1 VSLLQAPPEA
11 GTPELADALSTLAS
25 ISQDLRSSYAALAA
39 RAERIERELAAT
51 NEQLEAVL
59 RALPTGIVVR
69 DAQGRILRANPS
81 ACTILDASE
90 PALVAA
96 GAHPL
101 LLGRPGASRTH
112 EIAQPDGSLRLLEQ
126 RCSPVGGPDGGS
138 AGSVEILDDRT
149 ELARLTERLHS
160 LDKMAALGTLASG
173 IAHEI
178 RNPMNAVRGFAELLR
193 RDLGPESQHSRWA
206 ARICEGVDEADAIVA
221 NMLSFGAPER
231 LRREEL
237 DAGELLKSAIELA
250 RRPRPAA
257 PDPALWR
264 ITCAADCP
272 AFVGDRIKLRQ
283 ALRNLVANAL
293 EAQPQGGSVHVSCR
307 RRRDEVL
314 FDVYDGGP
322 GIAPELRRRVA
333 DPFFTTRAE
342 GTGLGL
348 ALVHTIAELHGG
360 RFEVS
365 PSAAPRQHGGGA
377 HLILTVPYSNNAS
390 K

>member
-1 VSLLQAPPEA
+1 VSRRASPVHANAHPGWDDQLSEVARSLPAVLEGLRA
-11 GTPELADALSTLAS
+11 SYRALEE
-25 ISQDLRSSYAALAA
+25 RAAH
-39 RAERIERELAAT
+39 IERELVEKNRELSAA
-51 NEQLEAVL
+51 NRE
-59 RALPTGIVVR
+59 R
-69 DAQGRILRANPS
+69 D
-81 ACTILDASE
+81 
-90 PALVAA
+90 
-96 GAHPL
+96 
-101 LLGRPGASRTH
+101 
-112 EIAQPDGSLRLLEQ
+112 
-126 RCSPVGGPDGGS
+126 
-138 AGSVEILDDRT
+138 
-149 ELARLTERLHS
+149 ELAERLHAA
-160 LDKMAALGTLASG
+160 DKLSALGTMAAG

-178 RNPMNAVRGFAELLR
+178 RNPLNAVRGFAELLAGLE
-193 RDLGPESQHSRWA
+193 RDDERAAHWA
-206 ARICEGVDEADAIVA
+206 KLIVEGVCEVDVIVE
-221 NMLSFGAPER
+221 NLLSFGSPQKLR
-231 LRREEL
+231 LEEIDAEEL
-237 DAGELLKSAIELA
+237 AAGAVRLA
-250 RRPRPAA
+250 EAA
-257 PDPALWR
+257 R
-264 ITCAADCP
+264 AADAPPARIGVRCTAP
-272 AFVGDRIKLRQ
+272 AFRGDRIKLRQ

-322 GIAPELRRRVA
+322 GIAPELRRRVT